1 MKILLINGSPREN
14 GAAKRA
20 ILEMRGEILKSGCE
34 AIIYE
39 IGNSPRYACISC
51 GFCRDGEG
59 CVFGDIDELVKLCEN
74 ANALIICTP
83 THYASAPG
91 SLTSILSRLLFSYK
105 KSVAHKPVGIASVG
119 RRGGLCEAIAD
130 VRKFFEFASCPI
142 VSGIYP
148 PILYAKDFATAELD
162 EEGLENMRSLSR
174 NVIYVA
180 RCVEAAGEKGIL
192 PPEEKREFKT
202 DISSLKS
209 AL

>member
-14 GAAKRA
+14 GAAKRV
-20 ILEMRGEILKSGCE
+20 ILEMRSEILKSGCE
-34 AIIYE
+34 ASIYE

-51 GFCRDGEG
+51 GFCKGGER
-59 CVFGDIDELVKLCEN
+59 CVFGDIDELANLCVD

-91 SLTSILSRLLFSYK
+91 SLTSILSRLLFSSK
-105 KSVAHKPVGIASVG
+105 KTVEHKPVGIASVG
-119 RRGGLCEAIAD
+119 RRGGLCDAIAD

-174 NVIYVA
+174 NVIYLS
-180 RCVEAAGEKGIL
+180 RCIESGFESGIF
-192 PPEEKREFKT
+192 PPKEKREFKT
-202 DISSLKS
+202 DITTLKQ
-209 AL
+209 LL